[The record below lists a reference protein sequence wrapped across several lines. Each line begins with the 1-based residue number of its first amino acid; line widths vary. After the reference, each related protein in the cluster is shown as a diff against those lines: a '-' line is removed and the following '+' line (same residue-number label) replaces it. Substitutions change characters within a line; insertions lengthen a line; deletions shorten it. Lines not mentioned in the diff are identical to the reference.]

1 MLEQAL
7 AERDAPAAQEA
18 TRQLMRANRERLLK
32 AVELERA
39 TAQASTQR

>member
-1 MLEQAL
+1 MLEKAL

-32 AVELERA
+32 AIETDRSRPK
-39 TAQASTQR
+39 STP